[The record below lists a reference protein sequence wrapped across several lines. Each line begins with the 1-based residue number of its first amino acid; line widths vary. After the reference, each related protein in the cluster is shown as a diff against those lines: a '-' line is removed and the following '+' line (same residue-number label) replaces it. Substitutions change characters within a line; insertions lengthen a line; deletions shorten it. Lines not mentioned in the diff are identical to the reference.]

1 MQSARIFLNF
11 KIGMQ
16 ALLTNRFRAILTSL
30 GIIFGVAS
38 VIAMLAIGNGA
49 EREILE
55 QIRQVGSNNI
65 IINAKMPEKK
75 NNADQKDGGA
85 NNKSK
90 EEKRNVSP
98 GLCMDDVRNIAATLP
113 TINFVSPEI
122 EMNVLILYSGV
133 YKNARLVGITNDFM
147 EASGAKIAEGKM
159 FSFQQAD
166 QANSVCIIGKA
177 IKTALF
183 AGRNPIGEYI
193 KCGNNWLQ
201 VVGVLDN
208 KHVSEKDINKLSV
221 RDINEDIFLPLPTV
235 LLRYRNRA
243 LITAAKM
250 AKHNG
255 GNNDKDNYHQLDR
268 ITINVKESSLMGPT
282 LDVLVK
288 MLKRRHGTED
298 YEIIVPELLLKQEQ
312 KTKQLFNIVLAVI
325 ASISLIVGGIGI
337 MNIMLASVLERTRE
351 IGLRLAVGATKKDV
365 QWQFLSEAVSI
376 SVTGGIIGI
385 LSGIT
390 ISILIQKLTGIQTI
404 VSPWSIFISFTISV
418 LVGLVF
424 GSLPARRAAKSDP
437 VVSLRSE

>member
-11 KIGMQ
+11 QIGMQ

-166 QANSVCIIGKA
+166 QASSVCIIGKA

-193 KCGNNWLQ
+193 KCGSNWLV

-243 LITAAKM
+243 LLTAAKM
-250 AKHNG
+250 AMHNA
-255 GNNDKDNYHQLDR
+255 GNNDKGNYHQLDR
-268 ITINVKESSLMGPT
+268 ITINVKESSLMRPT

-288 MLKRRHGTED
+288 MLKRRHGT
-298 YEIIVPELLLKQEQ
+298 
-312 KTKQLFNIVLAVI
+312 
-325 ASISLIVGGIGI
+325 
-337 MNIMLASVLERTRE
+337 
-351 IGLRLAVGATKKDV
+351 
-365 QWQFLSEAVSI
+365 
-376 SVTGGIIGI
+376 
-385 LSGIT
+385 
-390 ISILIQKLTGIQTI
+390 
-404 VSPWSIFISFTISV
+404 
-418 LVGLVF
+418 
-424 GSLPARRAAKSDP
+424 
-437 VVSLRSE
+437 

>member
-1 MQSARIFLNF
+1 MQSARILLNF

-16 ALLTNRFRAILTSL
+16 ALLANRFRAVLTSL

-65 IINAKMPEKK
+65 IINAKLPEKK
-75 NNADQKDGGA
+75 ANADENDGGA

-90 EEKRNVSP
+90 EKRNISP

-122 EMNVLILYSGV
+122 EMNALILYNGI
-133 YKNARLVGITNDFM
+133 YRNARLVGITNDFM
-147 EASGAKIAEGKM
+147 EASGARIAEGQL
-159 FSFQQAD
+159 FSAQQAD
-166 QANSVCIIGKA
+166 QASSVCIIGKA

-193 KCGNNWLQ
+193 KCGSNWLQ

-208 KHVSEKDINKLSV
+208 KQVSEKDISKLSV
-221 RDINEDIFLPLPTV
+221 RNINEDIFLPLSTV

-243 LITAAKM
+243 LLTAAKM
-250 AKHNG
+250 ARHNRS
-255 GNNDKDNYHQLDR
+255 NNDKDSYHQLDR
-268 ITINVKESSLMGPT
+268 ITVNVKESGLMGPT
-282 LDVLVK
+282 LDVLGK
-288 MLKRRHGTED
+288 ILKRRHGIED
-298 YEIIVPELLLKQEQ
+298 YEMIVPELLLKQEQ

-351 IGLRLAVGATKKDV
+351 IGLRLAIGATKKDV

-390 ISILIQKLTGIQTI
+390 ISIFIQKLTDIQTI